1 MSRALHLRLLK
12 LERGA
17 GPDEP
22 TVVLPDRPMDED
34 EAAVLLRDWRGLVAQ
49 DGARRVRPA
58 LFVMSAPLTPEDW
71 ARRYAP

>member
-22 TVVLPDRPMDED
+22 TVVLPDRPMDEN
-34 EAAVLLRDWRGLVAQ
+34 EAADLLGDWGSLVARG
-49 DGARRVRPA
+49 DVRRIGLA